1 MVYESA
7 LRAQNYRS
15 RVVTSV
21 KREINK
27 FLPIFQMENNS
38 DEKMEQ
44 RPRVG
49 RSVTPMSLNNY
60 LEKVVVRWVLS
71 VQRKLDNM
79 ADKFIQGISIR
90 NDNFISWWESK
101 FGKPYRTNWRP
112 KVSSEQPLP
121 AWQFANYDYMSFNQ
135 TLKFI
140 FQWAFYFLIEIAYA
154 PPTFNMVEGCY
165 DAWYLFVMQFLVI
178 EDVNEEATRYPESDL
193 RLVPFIEKFTFAYFT
208 LLEFP
213 YKQVAYCN
221 QGIWDVG
228 TKFSEV
234 RDMILWDSF

>member
-21 KREINK
+21 KTEINK
-27 FLPIFQMENNS
+27 FLPIFEMETNS
-38 DEKMEQ
+38 DERIKP

-101 FGKPYRTNWRP
+101 FGKPNRINWRP
-112 KVSSEQPLP
+112 KVS
-121 AWQFANYDYMSFNQ
+121 
-135 TLKFI
+135 
-140 FQWAFYFLIEIAYA
+140 
-154 PPTFNMVEGCY
+154 
-165 DAWYLFVMQFLVI
+165 
-178 EDVNEEATRYPESDL
+178 
-193 RLVPFIEKFTFAYFT
+193 
-208 LLEFP
+208 
-213 YKQVAYCN
+213 
-221 QGIWDVG
+221 
-228 TKFSEV
+228 
-234 RDMILWDSF
+234 